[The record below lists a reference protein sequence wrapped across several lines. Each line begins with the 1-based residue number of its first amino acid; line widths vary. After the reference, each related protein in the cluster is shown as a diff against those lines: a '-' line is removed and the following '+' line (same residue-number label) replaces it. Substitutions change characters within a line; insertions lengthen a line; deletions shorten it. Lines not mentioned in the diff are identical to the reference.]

1 VHGCSSRFRTRG
13 RTSAGSFTLGVIRRL
28 RLAWRAVVGATLAA
42 VACNSSPPPSGR
54 PLVIASFY
62 PLYEFTRQTAD
73 GHADVVSLV
82 PPGVE
87 PHDWEPAPQ
96 DLKRIREAR
105 LFIYNGAGLEP
116 WVAKLSDAAEGPMT
130 SMLRATEGIPLLPAA
145 PSVGSGPDLRGQSDP
160 HVWLDPV
167 LAQSMVETI
176 RAALVRQ
183 DPAHAAAYAANA
195 RAFSAKLER
204 LHEAFAAGLREC
216 KRREI
221 VTSHAAFAYLA
232 KRYRLTVVP
241 VMGLAPDSEP
251 TPAQL
256 ASVVRF
262 ARERKVK
269 YIFFETLVSP
279 RLAET
284 LAREIGARTLVF
296 DPIEG
301 MTQEQAA
308 AGTDY
313 ITRMEENLNNL
324 RLALDCR

>member
-1 VHGCSSRFRTRG
+1 MVGRRAERRRDCRVCAAQLTRG
-13 RTSAGSFTLGVIRRL
+13 LRPIRRAALGV
-28 RLAWRAVVGATLAA
+28 ALAA
-42 VACNSSPPPSGR
+42 VACNSSPPPSGK

-62 PLYEFTRQTAD
+62 PLYEFARQTAN
-73 GHADVVSLV
+73 GHADVMSLV

-105 LFIYNGAGLEP
+105 LFIYNGAGFEP
-116 WVAKLSDAAEGPMT
+116 WVAKLSDAAGSPLT
-130 SMLRATEGIPLLPAA
+130 SMVRATEGIDLLPAA
-145 PSVGSGPDLRGQSDP
+145 PSGATGRDVGGRPDP

-176 RAALVRQ
+176 RAALAKQ
-183 DPAHAAAYAANA
+183 DPAHASAYTANA
-195 RAFSAKLER
+195 RAFTATLEK
-204 LHEAFAAGLREC
+204 LHEAFGAGLREC
-216 KRREI
+216 ERREI

-232 KRYRLTVVP
+232 KRYQLTVVP

-251 TPAQL
+251 APAQL
-256 ASVVRF
+256 ASVARF
-262 ARERKVK
+262 AREKKVK
-269 YIFFETLVSP
+269 YIFFEALVSP

-284 LAREIGARTLVF
+284 LAREIGAGTLVF

-301 MTQEQAA
+301 MTREQEA
-308 AGTDY
+308 AGAGY
-313 ITRMEENLNNL
+313 VTRMEGNLKNL

>member
-1 VHGCSSRFRTRG
+1 VTRG
-13 RTSAGSFTLGVIRRL
+13 LRPIQQAALGM
-28 RLAWRAVVGATLAA
+28 ALAA
-42 VACNSSPPPSGR
+42 VACNSSPPPSGK

-62 PLYEFTRQTAD
+62 PLYEFARQTVN
-73 GHADVVSLV
+73 GHAEVMSLV

-116 WVAKLSDAAEGPMT
+116 WVAKLSDAAGGPMT
-130 SMLRATEGIPLLPAA
+130 SMVRATEGIDLLPGA
-145 PSVGSGPDLRGQSDP
+145 PSAGTGPDVGGRPDP

-167 LAQSMVETI
+167 LAQSMVDRI
-176 RAALVRQ
+176 RASLATQ
-183 DPAHAAAYAANA
+183 DPAHASAYAANA
-195 RAFSAKLER
+195 RAYTATLAK
-204 LHEAFAAGLREC
+204 LHEAFETGLRQCE
-216 KRREI
+216 RREI

-251 TPAQL
+251 MAAQL
-256 ASVVRF
+256 ASVARF
-262 ARERKVK
+262 AREKKVK
-269 YIFFETLVSP
+269 YIFFEALVSP

-284 LAREIGARTLVF
+284 LAREVGAQTLVF

-301 MTQEQAA
+301 MTREQET
-308 AGTDY
+308 AGQGY
-313 ITRMEENLNNL
+313 VARMEENLKHL